1 MNITYVAIGLLAF
14 SLIGIL
20 VLLLYLRIIK
30 HKYKKNSALFA
41 KDNLMVKNKS
51 SFKDILDRLYQI
63 VYMTFVKMP
72 VIKYYTKKTR
82 LKLEM
87 TNDYT
92 EYELRKRTGK
102 YMLFAVIFIF
112 ISLFVLINLVND
124 LYMTLIVIVGVL
136 IIAEKMIDLGITS
149 VSNKILRQ
157 MPDAFT
163 TIRHAFHEHGM
174 IDEAFSTVIDELG
187 DKEIGPQ
194 LRRIKEAIISDNPEV
209 ELEKYYDS
217 APNRFLKLFAGISY
231 LTYDL
236 GDRKIDGTSVYLK
249 NLNNILQEIY
259 LEILK
264 QDKINYM
271 FRSLN
276 VIAVVPLVC
285 IKPLQAWAESN
296 FPALS
301 NFYNSS
307 FGFIMQ
313 SLIIISIFVSYL
325 MLRIVKEDSEQI
337 KFDRVASVRWQD
349 KLYKVPI
356 IKQIVDAFKSR
367 PHTRKNR
374 NETILIKNTNSYLT
388 IEWLYVNKITA
399 AFVTFILALIL
410 MFNITR
416 IDIKATYEKISDEF
430 LSFGQ
435 LTETQ
440 EQAAQAINERD
451 KTYIDKYKN
460 KNVTKEQLEMEFTDP
475 VTGKADADEVA
486 RVYNKIQS
494 VKNSYIKFWQVLTS
508 FILAFIAYYAPSVM
522 LFIRNKIRE
531 MEKENEIMQFQSIIL
546 MLMYID
552 RIDVQTILEWLCR
565 FSYAFKEPISTCLN
579 NYEAGAYEALEDLK
593 EAVPY
598 KDFQRIVEQL
608 QSAVERIPIR
618 DAFDELETERAF
630 FYERRKEGNER
641 LIKKKTTI
649 GKVLGFTPMVLLI
662 GGYLVAPLMIV
673 SIMQMMNYFTKMSF

>member
-1 MNITYVAIGLLAF
+1 MSVTYIAIGLLAV
-14 SLIGIL
+14 SVIGIT
-20 VLLLYLRIIK
+20 VLLVYLRLLK

-41 KDNLMVKNKS
+41 KDNLVVKNKS
-51 SFKDILDRLYQI
+51 SFKDIFDRLYQM

-92 EYELRKRTGK
+92 EYEIRKRTGK
-102 YMLFAVIFIF
+102 YMLIAVIFIF
-112 ISLFVLINLVND
+112 VSLFVLLNLVND
-124 LYMTLIVIVGVL
+124 LYMSLIVIVGVL

-157 MPDAFT
+157 MPDTFT
-163 TIRHAFHEHGM
+163 AIRHAFHEHGM
-174 IDEAFSTVIDELG
+174 IDEAFNTAIDEMG

-194 LRRIKEAIISDNPEV
+194 LKKIKEAIVSDNPEV
-209 ELEKYYDS
+209 ELEKYYDT

-236 GDRKIDGTSVYLK
+236 GDRKVDGTSVYLK
-249 NLNNILQEIY
+249 NLNNILQDIY

-276 VIAVVPLVC
+276 IIAVVPLIC

-337 KFDRVASVRWQD
+337 KFDRVASVKWQD
-349 KLYKVPI
+349 KLYKITIV
-356 IKQIVDAFKSR
+356 KLVVDAFKSR
-367 PHTRKNR
+367 PHTKKNR
-374 NETILIKNTNSYLT
+374 KETMLIKNTNSYLT

-399 AFVTFILALIL
+399 AVVTFILALIL
-410 MFNITR
+410 MFNVTR
-416 IDIKATYEKISDEF
+416 IDVKATYNKISDEF

-435 LTETQ
+435 LTEQQ
-440 EQAAQAINERD
+440 EQAAQAINDRD

-460 KNVTKEQLEMEFTDP
+460 KNVTKEQLEMEFADP
-475 VTGKADADEVA
+475 VTGKADADEVT
-486 RVYNKIQS
+486 RVYDKIQS

-508 FILAFIAYYAPSVM
+508 FVLAFIAYYVPSII

-565 FSYAFKEPISTCLN
+565 FSYAFKEPIATCLN
-579 NYEAGAYEALEDLK
+579 NYESGAYEALEELK
-593 EAVPY
+593 EDVPY
-598 KDFQRIVEQL
+598 KDFQRIIEQL

-630 FYERRKEGNER
+630 FHERRKEGNER
-641 LIKKKTTI
+641 LIKKKTAI

>member
-1 MNITYVAIGLLAF
+1 MSVTYIAIGLLAV
-14 SLIGIL
+14 SVIGIT
-20 VLLLYLRIIK
+20 VLLVYLRLLK

-41 KDNLMVKNKS
+41 KDNLVVKNKS
-51 SFKDILDRLYQI
+51 SFKDIFDRLYQM

-92 EYELRKRTGK
+92 EYEIRKRTGK
-102 YMLFAVIFIF
+102 YMLIAVIFIF
-112 ISLFVLINLVND
+112 VSLFVLLNLVND
-124 LYMTLIVIVGVL
+124 LYMSLIVIVGVL

-157 MPDAFT
+157 MPDTFT
-163 TIRHAFHEHGM
+163 AIRHAFHEHGM
-174 IDEAFSTVIDELG
+174 IDEAFNTAIDEMG

-194 LRRIKEAIISDNPEV
+194 LKKIKEAIISDNPEV
-209 ELEKYYDS
+209 ELEKYYDT

-236 GDRKIDGTSVYLK
+236 GDRKVDGTSVYLK
-249 NLNNILQEIY
+249 NLNNILQDIY

-276 VIAVVPLVC
+276 IIAVVPLIC

-337 KFDRVASVRWQD
+337 KFDRVASVKWQD
-349 KLYKVPI
+349 KLYKITIV
-356 IKQIVDAFKSR
+356 KLVVDAFKSR
-367 PHTRKNR
+367 PHTKKNR
-374 NETILIKNTNSYLT
+374 KETMLIKNTNSYLT

-410 MFNITR
+410 MFNVTR
-416 IDIKATYEKISDEF
+416 IDVKATYNKISDEF

-435 LTETQ
+435 LTEQQ
-440 EQAAQAINERD
+440 EQAAQAINDRD

-460 KNVTKEQLEMEFTDP
+460 KNVTKEQLEMEFADP
-475 VTGKADADEVA
+475 VTGKADADEVT
-486 RVYNKIQS
+486 RVYDKIQS

-508 FILAFIAYYAPSVM
+508 FVLAFIAYYVPSII

-565 FSYAFKEPISTCLN
+565 FSYAFKEPIATCLN
-579 NYEAGAYEALEDLK
+579 NYESGAYEALEDLK
-593 EAVPY
+593 EDVPY
-598 KDFQRIVEQL
+598 KDFQRIIEQL

-630 FYERRKEGNER
+630 FHERRKEGNER

>member
-1 MNITYVAIGLLAF
+1 MNVTYIAIGLLAF
-14 SLIGIL
+14 SVIGITALL
-20 VLLLYLRIIK
+20 VYLRLLK
-30 HKYKKNSALFA
+30 NKYKKNSALFA
-41 KDNLMVKNKS
+41 KENLVVKSKS
-51 SFKDILDRLYQI
+51 SYKDIFDRLYQI

-72 VIKYYTKKTR
+72 ILKYYTKKTR

-92 EYELRKRTGK
+92 EYEIRKRSGK
-102 YMLFAVIFIF
+102 YMLVAVIFIF
-112 ISLFVLINLVND
+112 VSLFVLLNLVND
-124 LYMTLIVIVGVL
+124 LYMSLIVIVGVL

-157 MPDAFT
+157 MPDTFT
-163 TIRHAFHEHGM
+163 AIRHAFHEHGM
-174 IDEAFSTVIDELG
+174 IDEAFNTAIDEMG

-194 LRRIKEAIISDNPEV
+194 LKKIKEAIISDNPEV
-209 ELEKYYDS
+209 ELEKYYDT
-217 APNRFLKLFAGISY
+217 APNRFLKLFAGVSY

-236 GDRKIDGTSVYLK
+236 GDRKVDGTSVYLK
-249 NLNNILQEIY
+249 NLNNILQDIY

-276 VIAVVPLVC
+276 IIAVVPLVC

-337 KFDRVASVRWQD
+337 KFDRVASVKWQD
-349 KLYKVPI
+349 KLYKITVV
-356 IKQIVDAFKSR
+356 KLVVDAFKSK
-367 PHTRKNR
+367 PHTKKNR
-374 NETILIKNTNSYLT
+374 RETALIKNTNSYLT

-399 AFVTFILALIL
+399 AVVTFILALIL

-416 IDIKATYEKISDEF
+416 IDIRATYNRISDEF

-435 LTETQ
+435 LTEQQ
-440 EQAAQAINERD
+440 EKAAQAINDRD
-451 KTYIDKYKN
+451 KTYIDKYK
-460 KNVTKEQLEMEFTDP
+460 KQNVTKEQLEMEFTDP

-486 RVYNKIQS
+486 RVYDKIQT

-508 FILAFIAYYAPSVM
+508 FILAFIAYYVPSIM

-565 FSYAFKEPISTCLN
+565 FSYAFKEPIATCLN

-608 QSAVERIPIR
+608 QSAVERIPVR

-630 FYERRKEGNER
+630 FHERRKEGNER
-641 LIKKKTTI
+641 LIKKKTAI

-673 SIMQMMNYFTKMSF
+673 SIMQMMSYFTKMSF

>member
-1 MNITYVAIGLLAF
+1 MSVTYIAIGLLAV
-14 SLIGIL
+14 SVIGIT
-20 VLLLYLRIIK
+20 VLLVYLRLLK

-41 KDNLMVKNKS
+41 KDNLVVKNKS
-51 SFKDILDRLYQI
+51 SFKDIFDRLYQM

-92 EYELRKRTGK
+92 EYEIRKRTGK
-102 YMLFAVIFIF
+102 YMLIAVIFIF
-112 ISLFVLINLVND
+112 VSLFVLLNLVND
-124 LYMTLIVIVGVL
+124 LYMSLIVIVGVL

-157 MPDAFT
+157 MPDTFT
-163 TIRHAFHEHGM
+163 AIRHAFHEHGM
-174 IDEAFSTVIDELG
+174 IDEAFNTAIDEMG

-194 LRRIKEAIISDNPEV
+194 LKKIKEAIISDNPEV
-209 ELEKYYDS
+209 ELEKYYDT

-236 GDRKIDGTSVYLK
+236 GDRKVEGTSVYLK
-249 NLNNILQEIY
+249 NLNNILQDIY

-276 VIAVVPLVC
+276 IIAVVPLIC

-337 KFDRVASVRWQD
+337 KFDRVASVKWQD
-349 KLYKVPI
+349 KLYKITIV
-356 IKQIVDAFKSR
+356 KLVVDAFKSR
-367 PHTRKNR
+367 PHTKKNR
-374 NETILIKNTNSYLT
+374 KETMLIKNTNSYLT

-399 AFVTFILALIL
+399 AFVTFILALVL
-410 MFNITR
+410 MFNVTR
-416 IDIKATYEKISDEF
+416 IDVKATYNKISDEF

-435 LTETQ
+435 LTEQQ
-440 EQAAQAINERD
+440 EQAAQAINDRD

-460 KNVTKEQLEMEFTDP
+460 KNVTKEQLEMEFADP
-475 VTGKADADEVA
+475 VTGKADADEVT
-486 RVYNKIQS
+486 RVYDKIQS

-508 FILAFIAYYAPSVM
+508 FVLAFIAYYVPSII

-565 FSYAFKEPISTCLN
+565 FSYAFKEPIATCLN
-579 NYEAGAYEALEDLK
+579 NYESGAYEALEDLK
-593 EAVPY
+593 EDVPY
-598 KDFQRIVEQL
+598 KDFQRIIEQL

-630 FYERRKEGNER
+630 FHERRKEGNER
-641 LIKKKTTI
+641 LIKKKTAI

>member
-1 MNITYVAIGLLAF
+1 MSVTYIAIGLLAV
-14 SLIGIL
+14 SVIGIT
-20 VLLLYLRIIK
+20 VLLVYLRLLK

-41 KDNLMVKNKS
+41 KDNLVVKNKS
-51 SFKDILDRLYQI
+51 SFKDIFDRLYQM

-92 EYELRKRTGK
+92 EYEIRKRTGK
-102 YMLFAVIFIF
+102 YMLIAVIFIF
-112 ISLFVLINLVND
+112 VSLFVLLNLVND
-124 LYMTLIVIVGVL
+124 LYMSLIVIVGVL

-157 MPDAFT
+157 MPDTFT
-163 TIRHAFHEHGM
+163 AIRHAFHEHGM
-174 IDEAFSTVIDELG
+174 IDEAFNTAIDEMG

-194 LRRIKEAIISDNPEV
+194 LKKIKEAIISDNPEV
-209 ELEKYYDS
+209 ELEKYYDT

-236 GDRKIDGTSVYLK
+236 GDRKVDGTSVYLK
-249 NLNNILQEIY
+249 NLNNILQDIY

-276 VIAVVPLVC
+276 IIAVVPLIC

-337 KFDRVASVRWQD
+337 KFDRVASVKWQD
-349 KLYKVPI
+349 KLYKITIV
-356 IKQIVDAFKSR
+356 KLVVDAFKSR
-367 PHTRKNR
+367 PHTKKNR
-374 NETILIKNTNSYLT
+374 KETMLIKNTNSYLT

-399 AFVTFILALIL
+399 AVVTFILALIL

-416 IDIKATYEKISDEF
+416 IDVKATYNKISDEF

-435 LTETQ
+435 LTEQQ
-440 EQAAQAINERD
+440 EQAAQAINDRD

-460 KNVTKEQLEMEFTDP
+460 KNVTKEQLEMEFADP
-475 VTGKADADEVA
+475 VTGKADADEVT
-486 RVYNKIQS
+486 RVYDKIQS

-508 FILAFIAYYAPSVM
+508 FVLAFIAYYVPSII

-565 FSYAFKEPISTCLN
+565 FSYAFKEPIATCLN
-579 NYEAGAYEALEDLK
+579 NYESGAYEALEDLK
-593 EAVPY
+593 EDVPY
-598 KDFQRIVEQL
+598 KDFQRIIEQL

-630 FYERRKEGNER
+630 FHERRKEGNER
-641 LIKKKTTI
+641 LIKKKTAI

-673 SIMQMMNYFTKMSF
+673 SIMQMMSYFTKMSF

>member
-1 MNITYVAIGLLAF
+1 MSVTYIAIGLLAV
-14 SLIGIL
+14 SVIGIT
-20 VLLLYLRIIK
+20 VLLVYLRLLK

-41 KDNLMVKNKS
+41 KDNLVVKNKS
-51 SFKDILDRLYQI
+51 SFKDIFDRLYQM

-92 EYELRKRTGK
+92 EYEIRKRTGK
-102 YMLFAVIFIF
+102 YMLIAVIFIF
-112 ISLFVLINLVND
+112 VSLFVLLNLVND
-124 LYMTLIVIVGVL
+124 LYMSLIVIVGVL

-157 MPDAFT
+157 MPDTFT
-163 TIRHAFHEHGM
+163 AIRHAFHEHGM
-174 IDEAFSTVIDELG
+174 IDEAFNTAIDEMG

-194 LRRIKEAIISDNPEV
+194 LKKIKEAIISDNPEV
-209 ELEKYYDS
+209 ELEKYYDT

-236 GDRKIDGTSVYLK
+236 GDRKVDGTSVYLK
-249 NLNNILQEIY
+249 NLNNILQDIY

-276 VIAVVPLVC
+276 IIAVVPLVC

-337 KFDRVASVRWQD
+337 KFDRVASVKWQE
-349 KLYKVPI
+349 KLYKITIV
-356 IKQIVDAFKSR
+356 KLVVDAFKSR
-367 PHTRKNR
+367 PHTKKNR
-374 NETILIKNTNSYLT
+374 KETMLIKNTNSYLT

-399 AFVTFILALIL
+399 AVVTFILALIL
-410 MFNITR
+410 MFNVTR
-416 IDIKATYEKISDEF
+416 IDVKATYNKISDEF

-435 LTETQ
+435 LTEQQ
-440 EQAAQAINERD
+440 EQAAHSINDRD

-460 KNVTKEQLEMEFTDP
+460 KNVTKEQLEMEFADP
-475 VTGKADADEVA
+475 VTGKADADEVT
-486 RVYNKIQS
+486 RVYDKIQS

-508 FILAFIAYYAPSVM
+508 FVLAFIAYYVPSII

-565 FSYAFKEPISTCLN
+565 FSYAFKEPIATCLN
-579 NYEAGAYEALEDLK
+579 NYESGAYEALEELK
-593 EAVPY
+593 EDVPY
-598 KDFQRIVEQL
+598 KDFQRIIEQL

-630 FYERRKEGNER
+630 FHERRKEGNER
-641 LIKKKTTI
+641 LIKKKTAI

>member
-1 MNITYVAIGLLAF
+1 MSVTYIAIGLLAV
-14 SLIGIL
+14 SVIGIT
-20 VLLLYLRIIK
+20 VLLVYLRLLK

-41 KDNLMVKNKS
+41 KDNLVVKNKS
-51 SFKDILDRLYQI
+51 SFKDIFDRLYQM

-92 EYELRKRTGK
+92 EYEIRKRTGK
-102 YMLFAVIFIF
+102 YMLIAVIFIF
-112 ISLFVLINLVND
+112 VSLFVLLNLVND
-124 LYMTLIVIVGVL
+124 LYMSLIVIVGVL

-157 MPDAFT
+157 MPDTFT
-163 TIRHAFHEHGM
+163 AIRHAFHEHGM
-174 IDEAFSTVIDELG
+174 IDEAFNTAIDEMG

-194 LRRIKEAIISDNPEV
+194 LKKIKEAIISDNPEV
-209 ELEKYYDS
+209 ELEKYYDT

-236 GDRKIDGTSVYLK
+236 GDRKVDGTSVYLK
-249 NLNNILQEIY
+249 NLNNILQDIY

-276 VIAVVPLVC
+276 IIAVVPLIC

-337 KFDRVASVRWQD
+337 KFDRVASVKWQD
-349 KLYKVPI
+349 KLYKITIV
-356 IKQIVDAFKSR
+356 KLVVDAFKSR
-367 PHTRKNR
+367 PHTKKNR
-374 NETILIKNTNSYLT
+374 KETMLIKNTNSYLT

-410 MFNITR
+410 MFNVTR
-416 IDIKATYEKISDEF
+416 IDVKATYNKISDEF

-435 LTETQ
+435 LTEQQ
-440 EQAAQAINERD
+440 EQAAQAINDRD

-460 KNVTKEQLEMEFTDP
+460 KNVTKEQLEMEFADP
-475 VTGKADADEVA
+475 VTGKADADEVT
-486 RVYNKIQS
+486 RVYDKIQS

-508 FILAFIAYYAPSVM
+508 FVLAFIAYYVPSII

-565 FSYAFKEPISTCLN
+565 FSYAFKEPIATCLN
-579 NYEAGAYEALEDLK
+579 NYESGAYEALEELK
-593 EAVPY
+593 EDVPY
-598 KDFQRIVEQL
+598 KDFQRIIEQL

-630 FYERRKEGNER
+630 FHERRKEGNER

>member
-1 MNITYVAIGLLAF
+1 MSVTYIAIGLLAV
-14 SLIGIL
+14 SVIGIT
-20 VLLLYLRIIK
+20 VLLVYLRLLK

-41 KDNLMVKNKS
+41 KDNLVVKNKS
-51 SFKDILDRLYQI
+51 SFKDIFDRLYQM

-92 EYELRKRTGK
+92 EYEIRKRTGK
-102 YMLFAVIFIF
+102 YMLIAVIFIF
-112 ISLFVLINLVND
+112 VSLFVLLNLVND
-124 LYMTLIVIVGVL
+124 LYMSLIVIVGVL

-157 MPDAFT
+157 MPDTFT
-163 TIRHAFHEHGM
+163 AIRHAFHEHGM
-174 IDEAFSTVIDELG
+174 IDEAFNTAIDEMG

-194 LRRIKEAIISDNPEV
+194 LKKIKEAIISDNPEV
-209 ELEKYYDS
+209 ELEKYYDT

-236 GDRKIDGTSVYLK
+236 GDRKVDGTSVYLK
-249 NLNNILQEIY
+249 NLNNILQDIY

-276 VIAVVPLVC
+276 IIAVVPLIC

-337 KFDRVASVRWQD
+337 KFDRVASVKWQD
-349 KLYKVPI
+349 KLYKITIV
-356 IKQIVDAFKSR
+356 KLVVDAFKSR
-367 PHTRKNR
+367 PHTKKNR
-374 NETILIKNTNSYLT
+374 KETMLIKNTNSYLT

-399 AFVTFILALIL
+399 AVVTFILALIL

-416 IDIKATYEKISDEF
+416 IDVKATYNKISDEF

-435 LTETQ
+435 LTEQQ
-440 EQAAQAINERD
+440 EQAAHSINDRD
-451 KTYIDKYKN
+451 KAYIDKYKN
-460 KNVTKEQLEMEFTDP
+460 KNVTKEQLEMEFADP
-475 VTGKADADEVA
+475 VTGKADADEVT
-486 RVYNKIQS
+486 RVYDKIQS

-508 FILAFIAYYAPSVM
+508 FVLAFIAYYVPSII

-565 FSYAFKEPISTCLN
+565 FSYAFKEPIATCLN
-579 NYEAGAYEALEDLK
+579 NYESGAYEALEELK
-593 EAVPY
+593 EDVPY
-598 KDFQRIVEQL
+598 KDFQRIIEQL

-630 FYERRKEGNER
+630 FHERRKEGNER
-641 LIKKKTTI
+641 LIKKKTAI

>member
-1 MNITYVAIGLLAF
+1 MSVTYIAIGLLAV
-14 SLIGIL
+14 SVIGIT
-20 VLLLYLRIIK
+20 VLLVYLRLLK

-41 KDNLMVKNKS
+41 KDNLVVKNKS
-51 SFKDILDRLYQI
+51 SFKDIFDRLYQM

-92 EYELRKRTGK
+92 EYEIRKRTGK
-102 YMLFAVIFIF
+102 YMLIAVIFIF
-112 ISLFVLINLVND
+112 VSLFVLLNLVND
-124 LYMTLIVIVGVL
+124 LYMSLIVIVGVL

-157 MPDAFT
+157 MPDTFT
-163 TIRHAFHEHGM
+163 AIRHAFHEHGM
-174 IDEAFSTVIDELG
+174 IDEAFNTAIDEMG

-194 LRRIKEAIISDNPEV
+194 LKKIKEAIISDNPEV
-209 ELEKYYDS
+209 ELEKYYDT

-236 GDRKIDGTSVYLK
+236 GDRKVEGTSVYLK
-249 NLNNILQEIY
+249 NLNNILQDIY

-276 VIAVVPLVC
+276 IIAVVPLIC

-337 KFDRVASVRWQD
+337 KFDRVASVKWQD
-349 KLYKVPI
+349 KLYKITIV
-356 IKQIVDAFKSR
+356 KLVVDAFKSR
-367 PHTRKNR
+367 PHTKKNR
-374 NETILIKNTNSYLT
+374 KETMLIKNTNSYLT

-410 MFNITR
+410 MFNVTR
-416 IDIKATYEKISDEF
+416 IDVKATYNKISDEF

-435 LTETQ
+435 LTEQQ
-440 EQAAQAINERD
+440 EQAAQAINDRD

-460 KNVTKEQLEMEFTDP
+460 KNVTKEQLEMEFADP
-475 VTGKADADEVA
+475 VTGKADADEVT
-486 RVYNKIQS
+486 RVYDKIQS

-508 FILAFIAYYAPSVM
+508 FVLAFIAYYVPSII

-565 FSYAFKEPISTCLN
+565 FSYAFKEPIATCLN
-579 NYEAGAYEALEDLK
+579 NYESGAYEALEELK
-593 EAVPY
+593 EDVPY
-598 KDFQRIVEQL
+598 KDFQRIIEQL

-630 FYERRKEGNER
+630 FHERRKEGNER
-641 LIKKKTTI
+641 LIKKKTAI

>member
-1 MNITYVAIGLLAF
+1 MSVTYIAIGLLAV
-14 SLIGIL
+14 SVIGIT
-20 VLLLYLRIIK
+20 VLLVYLRLLK

-41 KDNLMVKNKS
+41 KDNLVVKNKS
-51 SFKDILDRLYQI
+51 SFKDIFDRLYQM

-92 EYELRKRTGK
+92 EYEIRKRTGK
-102 YMLFAVIFIF
+102 YMLIAVIFIF
-112 ISLFVLINLVND
+112 VSLFVLLNLVND
-124 LYMTLIVIVGVL
+124 LYMSLIVIVGVL
-136 IIAEKMIDLGITS
+136 IIAEKMIDLGIIS

-157 MPDAFT
+157 MPDTFT
-163 TIRHAFHEHGM
+163 AIRHAFHEHGM
-174 IDEAFSTVIDELG
+174 IDEAFNTAIDEMG

-194 LRRIKEAIISDNPEV
+194 LKKIKEAIISDNPEV
-209 ELEKYYDS
+209 ELEKYYDT

-236 GDRKIDGTSVYLK
+236 GDRKVEGTSVYLK
-249 NLNNILQEIY
+249 NLNNILQDIY

-276 VIAVVPLVC
+276 IIAVVPLIC

-337 KFDRVASVRWQD
+337 KFDRVASVKWQD
-349 KLYKVPI
+349 KLYKITIV
-356 IKQIVDAFKSR
+356 KLVVDAFKSR
-367 PHTRKNR
+367 PHTKKNR
-374 NETILIKNTNSYLT
+374 KETMLIKNTNSYLT

-410 MFNITR
+410 MFNVTR
-416 IDIKATYEKISDEF
+416 IDVKATYNKISDEF

-435 LTETQ
+435 LTEQQ
-440 EQAAQAINERD
+440 EQAAQAINDRD

-460 KNVTKEQLEMEFTDP
+460 KNVTKEQLEMEFADP
-475 VTGKADADEVA
+475 VTGKADADEVT
-486 RVYNKIQS
+486 RVYDKIQS

-508 FILAFIAYYAPSVM
+508 FVLAFIAYYVPSII

-565 FSYAFKEPISTCLN
+565 FSYAFKEPIATCLN
-579 NYEAGAYEALEDLK
+579 NYESGAYEALEDLK
-593 EAVPY
+593 EDVPY
-598 KDFQRIVEQL
+598 KDFQRIIEQL

-630 FYERRKEGNER
+630 FHERRKEGNER
-641 LIKKKTTI
+641 LIKKKTAI

>member
-1 MNITYVAIGLLAF
+1 MSVTYIAIGLLAV
-14 SLIGIL
+14 SVIGIT
-20 VLLLYLRIIK
+20 VLLVYLRLLK

-41 KDNLMVKNKS
+41 KDNLVVKNKS
-51 SFKDILDRLYQI
+51 SFKDIFDRLYQM

-92 EYELRKRTGK
+92 EYEIRKRTGK
-102 YMLFAVIFIF
+102 YMLIAVIFIF
-112 ISLFVLINLVND
+112 VSLFVLLNLVND
-124 LYMTLIVIVGVL
+124 LYMSLIVIVGVL

-157 MPDAFT
+157 MPDTFT
-163 TIRHAFHEHGM
+163 AIRHAFHEHGM
-174 IDEAFSTVIDELG
+174 IDEAFNTAIDEMG

-194 LRRIKEAIISDNPEV
+194 LKKIKEAIISDNPEV
-209 ELEKYYDS
+209 ELEKYYDT

-236 GDRKIDGTSVYLK
+236 GDRKVEGTSVYLK
-249 NLNNILQEIY
+249 NLNNILQDIY

-276 VIAVVPLVC
+276 IIAVVPLIC

-337 KFDRVASVRWQD
+337 KFDRVASVKWQD
-349 KLYKVPI
+349 KLYKITIV
-356 IKQIVDAFKSR
+356 KLVVDAFKSR
-367 PHTRKNR
+367 PHTKKNR
-374 NETILIKNTNSYLT
+374 KETMLIKNTNSYLT

-399 AFVTFILALIL
+399 AVVTFILALIL
-410 MFNITR
+410 MFNVTR
-416 IDIKATYEKISDEF
+416 IDVKATYNKISDEF

-435 LTETQ
+435 LTEQQ
-440 EQAAQAINERD
+440 EQDAQAINDRD

-460 KNVTKEQLEMEFTDP
+460 KNVTKEQLEMEFADP
-475 VTGKADADEVA
+475 VTGKADADEVT
-486 RVYNKIQS
+486 RVYDKIQS

-508 FILAFIAYYAPSVM
+508 FVLAFIAYYVPSII

-565 FSYAFKEPISTCLN
+565 FSYAFKEPIATCLN
-579 NYEAGAYEALEDLK
+579 NYESGAYEALEDLK
-593 EAVPY
+593 EDVPY
-598 KDFQRIVEQL
+598 KDFQRIIEQL

-630 FYERRKEGNER
+630 FHERRKEGNER
-641 LIKKKTTI
+641 LIKKKTAI

>member
-1 MNITYVAIGLLAF
+1 MSVTYIAIGLLAV
-14 SLIGIL
+14 SVIGIT
-20 VLLLYLRIIK
+20 VLLVYLRLLK

-41 KDNLMVKNKS
+41 KDNLVVKNKS
-51 SFKDILDRLYQI
+51 SFKDIFDRLYQM

-92 EYELRKRTGK
+92 EYEIRKRTGK
-102 YMLFAVIFIF
+102 YMLIAVIFIF
-112 ISLFVLINLVND
+112 VSLFVLLNLVND
-124 LYMTLIVIVGVL
+124 LYMSLIVIVGVL

-157 MPDAFT
+157 MPDTFT
-163 TIRHAFHEHGM
+163 AIRHAFHEHGM
-174 IDEAFSTVIDELG
+174 IDEAFNTAIDEMG

-194 LRRIKEAIISDNPEV
+194 LKKIKEAIISDNPEV
-209 ELEKYYDS
+209 ELEKYYDT

-236 GDRKIDGTSVYLK
+236 GDRKVDGTSVYLK
-249 NLNNILQEIY
+249 NLNNILQDIY

-276 VIAVVPLVC
+276 IIAVVPLIC

-337 KFDRVASVRWQD
+337 KFDRVASVKWQD
-349 KLYKVPI
+349 KLYKITIV
-356 IKQIVDAFKSR
+356 KLVVDAFKSR
-367 PHTRKNR
+367 PHTKKNR
-374 NETILIKNTNSYLT
+374 KETMLIKNTNSYLT

-399 AFVTFILALIL
+399 AVVTFILALIL
-410 MFNITR
+410 MFNVTR
-416 IDIKATYEKISDEF
+416 IDVKATYNKISDEF

-435 LTETQ
+435 LTEQQ
-440 EQAAQAINERD
+440 EQVAQAINDRD

-460 KNVTKEQLEMEFTDP
+460 KNVTKEQLEMEFADP
-475 VTGKADADEVA
+475 VTGKADADEVT
-486 RVYNKIQS
+486 RVYDKIQS

-508 FILAFIAYYAPSVM
+508 FVLAFIAYYVPSII

-565 FSYAFKEPISTCLN
+565 FSYAFKEPIATCLN
-579 NYEAGAYEALEDLK
+579 NYESGAYEALEDLK
-593 EAVPY
+593 EDVPY
-598 KDFQRIVEQL
+598 KDFQRIIEQL

-630 FYERRKEGNER
+630 FHERRKEGNER
-641 LIKKKTTI
+641 LIKKKTAI

>member
-1 MNITYVAIGLLAF
+1 MSVTYIAIGLLAV
-14 SLIGIL
+14 SVIGIT
-20 VLLLYLRIIK
+20 VLLVYLRLLK

-41 KDNLMVKNKS
+41 KDNLVVKNKS
-51 SFKDILDRLYQI
+51 SFKDIFDRLYQM

-92 EYELRKRTGK
+92 EYEIRKRTGK
-102 YMLFAVIFIF
+102 YMLIAVIFIF
-112 ISLFVLINLVND
+112 VSLFVLLNLVND
-124 LYMTLIVIVGVL
+124 LYMSLIVIVGVL

-157 MPDAFT
+157 MPDTFT
-163 TIRHAFHEHGM
+163 AIRHAFHEHGM
-174 IDEAFSTVIDELG
+174 IDEAFNTAIDEMG

-194 LRRIKEAIISDNPEV
+194 LKKIKEAIISDNPEV
-209 ELEKYYDS
+209 ELEKYYDT

-236 GDRKIDGTSVYLK
+236 GDRKVDGTSVYLK
-249 NLNNILQEIY
+249 NLNNILQDIY

-276 VIAVVPLVC
+276 IIAVVPLVC

-337 KFDRVASVRWQD
+337 KFDRVASVKWQE
-349 KLYKVPI
+349 KLYKITIV
-356 IKQIVDAFKSR
+356 KLVVDAFKSR
-367 PHTRKNR
+367 PHTKKNR
-374 NETILIKNTNSYLT
+374 KETMLIKNTNSYLT

-399 AFVTFILALIL
+399 AVVTFILALIL

-416 IDIKATYEKISDEF
+416 IDVKATYNKISDEF

-435 LTETQ
+435 LTEQQ
-440 EQAAQAINERD
+440 EQAAQAINDRD

-460 KNVTKEQLEMEFTDP
+460 KNVTKEQLEMEFADP

-486 RVYNKIQS
+486 RVYDKIQS

-508 FILAFIAYYAPSVM
+508 FVLAFIAYYVPSII

-565 FSYAFKEPISTCLN
+565 FSYAFKEPIATCLN
-579 NYEAGAYEALEDLK
+579 NYESGAYEALEELK
-593 EAVPY
+593 EDVPY
-598 KDFQRIVEQL
+598 KDFQRIIEQL

-630 FYERRKEGNER
+630 FHERRKEGNER
-641 LIKKKTTI
+641 LIKKKTAI

>member
-1 MNITYVAIGLLAF
+1 MSVTYIAIGLLAV
-14 SLIGIL
+14 SVIGIT
-20 VLLLYLRIIK
+20 VLLVYLRLLK

-41 KDNLMVKNKS
+41 KDNLVVKNKS
-51 SFKDILDRLYQI
+51 SFKDIFDRLYQM

-92 EYELRKRTGK
+92 EYEIRKRTGK
-102 YMLFAVIFIF
+102 YMLIAVIFIF
-112 ISLFVLINLVND
+112 VSLFVLLNLVND
-124 LYMTLIVIVGVL
+124 LYMSLIVIVGVL

-157 MPDAFT
+157 MPDTFT
-163 TIRHAFHEHGM
+163 AIRHAFHEHGM
-174 IDEAFSTVIDELG
+174 IDEAFNTAIDEMG

-194 LRRIKEAIISDNPEV
+194 LKKIKEAIISDNPEV
-209 ELEKYYDS
+209 ELEKYYDT

-236 GDRKIDGTSVYLK
+236 GDRKVDGTSVYLK
-249 NLNNILQEIY
+249 NLNNILQDIY

-276 VIAVVPLVC
+276 IIAVVPLIC

-337 KFDRVASVRWQD
+337 KFDRVASVKWQD
-349 KLYKVPI
+349 KLYKITIV
-356 IKQIVDAFKSR
+356 KLVVDAFKSR
-367 PHTRKNR
+367 PHTKKNR
-374 NETILIKNTNSYLT
+374 KETMLIKNTNSYLT

-399 AFVTFILALIL
+399 AVVTFILALIL

-416 IDIKATYEKISDEF
+416 IDVKATYNKISDEF

-435 LTETQ
+435 LTEQQ
-440 EQAAQAINERD
+440 EQAAQSINDRD

-460 KNVTKEQLEMEFTDP
+460 KNVTKEQLEMEFADP
-475 VTGKADADEVA
+475 VTGKADADEVT
-486 RVYNKIQS
+486 RVYDKIQS

-508 FILAFIAYYAPSVM
+508 FVLAFIAYYVPSII

-565 FSYAFKEPISTCLN
+565 FSYAFKEPIATCLN
-579 NYEAGAYEALEDLK
+579 NYESGAYEALEELK
-593 EAVPY
+593 EDVPY
-598 KDFQRIVEQL
+598 KDFQRIIEQL

-630 FYERRKEGNER
+630 FHERRKEGNER
-641 LIKKKTTI
+641 LIKKKTAI

>member
-1 MNITYVAIGLLAF
+1 MSVTYIAIGLLAV
-14 SLIGIL
+14 SVIGITALL
-20 VLLLYLRIIK
+20 VYLRLLK

-41 KDNLMVKNKS
+41 KDNLVVKNKS
-51 SFKDILDRLYQI
+51 SFKDIFDRLYQM

-92 EYELRKRTGK
+92 EYEIRKRTGK
-102 YMLFAVIFIF
+102 YMLIAVIFIF
-112 ISLFVLINLVND
+112 VSLFVLLNLVND
-124 LYMTLIVIVGVL
+124 LYMSLIVIVGVL

-157 MPDAFT
+157 MPDTFT
-163 TIRHAFHEHGM
+163 AIRHAFHEHGM
-174 IDEAFSTVIDELG
+174 IDEAFNTAIDEMG

-194 LRRIKEAIISDNPEV
+194 LKKIKEAIISDNPEV
-209 ELEKYYDS
+209 ELEKYYDT

-236 GDRKIDGTSVYLK
+236 GDRKVDGTSVYLK
-249 NLNNILQEIY
+249 NLNNILQDIY

-276 VIAVVPLVC
+276 IIAVVPIVC
-285 IKPLQAWAESN
+285 IKPLQVWAESN

-337 KFDRVASVRWQD
+337 KFDRVASVKWQE
-349 KLYKVPI
+349 KLYKITIV
-356 IKQIVDAFKSR
+356 KLVVDAFKSR
-367 PHTRKNR
+367 PHTKKNR
-374 NETILIKNTNSYLT
+374 KETMLIKNTNSYLT

-399 AFVTFILALIL
+399 AVVTFILALIL
-410 MFNITR
+410 MFNVTR
-416 IDIKATYEKISDEF
+416 IDVKATYNKISDEF

-435 LTETQ
+435 LTEQQ
-440 EQAAQAINERD
+440 EQAAQAINDRD

-460 KNVTKEQLEMEFTDP
+460 KNVTKEQLEMEFADP

-486 RVYNKIQS
+486 RVYDKIQS

-508 FILAFIAYYAPSVM
+508 FVLAFIAYYVPSII

-565 FSYAFKEPISTCLN
+565 FSYAFKEPIATCLN
-579 NYEAGAYEALEDLK
+579 NYESGAYEALEDLK
-593 EAVPY
+593 EDVPY
-598 KDFQRIVEQL
+598 KDFQRIIEQL

-630 FYERRKEGNER
+630 FHERRKEGNER
-641 LIKKKTTI
+641 LIKKKTAI

>member
-1 MNITYVAIGLLAF
+1 MSVTYIAIGLLAF
-14 SLIGIL
+14 SIIGIT
-20 VLLLYLRIIK
+20 VLLIYLRMVK

-41 KDNLMVKNKS
+41 KDNLVVKNKT
-51 SFKDILDRLYQI
+51 SFKDIFDRLFQI

-72 VIKYYTKKTR
+72 IIKYYTKKTR

-92 EYELRKRTGK
+92 EYELRRRSGK
-102 YMLFAVIFIF
+102 YMLISVIFIF
-112 ISLFVLINLVND
+112 VSLFVLLNLVND
-124 LYMTLIVIVGVL
+124 LYMSLIVIVGVL

-157 MPDAFT
+157 MPDVFT

-174 IDEAFSTVIDELG
+174 IDEAFSTAIDEFG

-236 GDRKIDGTSVYLK
+236 GDRKVDGTSVYLK
-249 NLNNILQEIY
+249 NLNNILQDIY

-276 VIAVVPLVC
+276 IIAVVPLVC
-285 IKPLQAWAESN
+285 IKPLQGWAESN

-337 KFDRVASVRWQD
+337 KFDRVTNVRWQD
-349 KLYKVPI
+349 KLYKHTLV
-356 IKQIVDAFKSR
+356 KLIVDAFKTKE
-367 PHTRKNR
+367 HTRKYR
-374 NETILIKNTNSYLT
+374 KETELIKNTNSYLT

-399 AFVTFILALIL
+399 AVVTFILALIL

-435 LTETQ
+435 LTEQQ
-440 EQAAQAINERD
+440 EAAAQAINDRD

-460 KNVTKEQLEMEFTDP
+460 KNVTKEQIEMEMTDP

-486 RVYNKIQS
+486 RVYDKIQS

-508 FILAFIAYYAPSVM
+508 FILALIAYYVPSLV

-552 RIDVQTILEWLCR
+552 RVDVQTILEWLCR
-565 FSYAFKEPISTCLN
+565 FSYAFKEPIATCLN
-579 NYEAGAYEALEDLK
+579 NYEAGAYDALEELK
-593 EAVPY
+593 EVVPY

-630 FYERRKEGNER
+630 FHERRKEGNER
-641 LIKKKTTI
+641 LIKKKVTI

-673 SIMQMMNYFTKMSF
+673 SIMQMMSYFTKMSF

>member
-1 MNITYVAIGLLAF
+1 MSVTYIAIGLLAV
-14 SLIGIL
+14 SVIGIT
-20 VLLLYLRIIK
+20 VLLVYLRLLK

-41 KDNLMVKNKS
+41 KDNLVVKNKS
-51 SFKDILDRLYQI
+51 SFKDIFDRLYQM

-92 EYELRKRTGK
+92 EYEIRKRTGK
-102 YMLFAVIFIF
+102 YMLIAVIFIF
-112 ISLFVLINLVND
+112 VSLFVLLNLVND
-124 LYMTLIVIVGVL
+124 LYMSLIVIVGVL

-157 MPDAFT
+157 MPDTFT
-163 TIRHAFHEHGM
+163 AIRHAFHEHGM
-174 IDEAFSTVIDELG
+174 IDEAFNTAIDEMG

-194 LRRIKEAIISDNPEV
+194 LKKIKEAIISDNPEV
-209 ELEKYYDS
+209 ELEKYYDT

-236 GDRKIDGTSVYLK
+236 GDRKVDGTSVYLK
-249 NLNNILQEIY
+249 NLNNILQDIY

-276 VIAVVPLVC
+276 IIAVVPLVC

-337 KFDRVASVRWQD
+337 KFDRVASVKWQD
-349 KLYKVPI
+349 KLYKITIV
-356 IKQIVDAFKSR
+356 KLVVDAFKSR
-367 PHTRKNR
+367 PHTKKNR
-374 NETILIKNTNSYLT
+374 KETMLIKNTNSYLT

-399 AFVTFILALIL
+399 AVVTFILALIL

-416 IDIKATYEKISDEF
+416 IDVKATYNKISDEF

-435 LTETQ
+435 LTEQQ
-440 EQAAQAINERD
+440 EQAAQAINDRD

-460 KNVTKEQLEMEFTDP
+460 KNVTKEQLEMEFADP
-475 VTGKADADEVA
+475 VTGKADADEVT
-486 RVYNKIQS
+486 RVYDKIQT

-508 FILAFIAYYAPSVM
+508 FVLAFIAYYVPSII

-565 FSYAFKEPISTCLN
+565 FSYAFKEPIATCLN
-579 NYEAGAYEALEDLK
+579 NYESGAYEALEELK
-593 EAVPY
+593 EDVPY
-598 KDFQRIVEQL
+598 KDFQRIIEQL

-630 FYERRKEGNER
+630 FHERRKEGNER

-673 SIMQMMNYFTKMSF
+673 SIMQMMSYFTKMSF

>member
-1 MNITYVAIGLLAF
+1 MNVTKIAIGLLAF
-14 SLIGIL
+14 SVIGVLI
-20 VLLLYLRIIK
+20 LLIYLRILKRK
-30 HKYKKNSALFA
+30 HKKNSAIFA
-41 KDNLMVKNKS
+41 NDDLVVKNKVN
-51 SFKDILDRLYQI
+51 FKDIFDKLFQI

-72 VIKYYTKKTR
+72 IISYYTKKTR

-92 EYELRKRTGK
+92 EYELRRRSGK
-102 YMLFAVIFIF
+102 YMLMAVIFIF
-112 ISLFVLINLVND
+112 IALFVLINLVND

-157 MPDAFT
+157 MPDVFT

-174 IDEAFSTVIDELG
+174 IDEAFNVAIDDFG

-194 LRRIKEAIISDNPEV
+194 LKRIKEAIVSDNPEV

-217 APNRFLKLFAGISY
+217 APNRFLKLFAGVSY

-236 GDRKIDGTSVYLK
+236 GDKKVEGTSVYLK
-249 NLNNILQEIY
+249 NLNNILQDIY

-264 QDKINYM
+264 QDKINYR

-276 VIAVVPLVC
+276 IIAVVPLIG

-313 SLIIISIFVSYL
+313 SLIIISIFISYL

-337 KFDRVASVRWQD
+337 KFDRVSSIRWQD
-349 KLYKVPI
+349 KLYKNTFV
-356 IKQIVDAFKSR
+356 KMIVDAFKTKE
-367 PHTRKNR
+367 HTRKYR
-374 NETILIKNTNSYLT
+374 RETEIIKNTNSYLT

-399 AFVTFILALIL
+399 AVVTFFLALIL

-416 IDIKATYEKISDEF
+416 IDIRAAYNRISDEF

-435 LTETQ
+435 LTEQQ
-440 EQAAQAINERD
+440 EAAAQAINDRD
-451 KTYIDKYKN
+451 KTYLDKYKN
-460 KNVTKEQLEMEFTDP
+460 KKVTKEQIEMEMVDP
-475 VTGKADADEVA
+475 VTGKADENEVA
-486 RVYNKIQS
+486 RVYNKIQD

-508 FILAFIAYYAPSVM
+508 VILAWIAYYVPSLI

-552 RIDVQTILEWLCR
+552 RVDVQTILEWLAR

-579 NYEAGAYEALEDLK
+579 NYESGAYEALEDLK
-593 EAVPY
+593 EDVPY

-618 DAFDELETERAF
+618 DAFDELESERAF
-630 FYERRKEGNER
+630 FHERRKEGNER
-641 LIKKKTTI
+641 LIGKKTTI
-649 GKVLGFTPMVLLI
+649 GKVLGFTPMILLI

>member
-1 MNITYVAIGLLAF
+1 MSVTYIAIGLLAV
-14 SLIGIL
+14 SVIGIT
-20 VLLLYLRIIK
+20 VLLVYLRLLK

-41 KDNLMVKNKS
+41 KDNLVVKNKS
-51 SFKDILDRLYQI
+51 SFKDIFDRLYQI

-92 EYELRKRTGK
+92 EYEIRKRTGK
-102 YMLFAVIFIF
+102 YMLIAVIFIF
-112 ISLFVLINLVND
+112 VSLFVLLNLVND
-124 LYMTLIVIVGVL
+124 LYMSLIVIVGVL

-157 MPDAFT
+157 MPDTFT
-163 TIRHAFHEHGM
+163 AIRHAFHEHGM
-174 IDEAFSTVIDELG
+174 IDEAFNTAIDEMG

-194 LRRIKEAIISDNPEV
+194 LKKIKEAIISDNPEV
-209 ELEKYYDS
+209 ELEKYYDT

-236 GDRKIDGTSVYLK
+236 GDRKVDGTSVYLK
-249 NLNNILQEIY
+249 NLNNILQDIY

-276 VIAVVPLVC
+276 IIAVVPLVC

-337 KFDRVASVRWQD
+337 KFDRVASVKWQD
-349 KLYKVPI
+349 KLYKITIV
-356 IKQIVDAFKSR
+356 KLVVDAFKSR
-367 PHTRKNR
+367 PHTKKNR
-374 NETILIKNTNSYLT
+374 KETMLIKNTNSYLT

-399 AFVTFILALIL
+399 AVVTFILALIL

-416 IDIKATYEKISDEF
+416 IDVKATYNKISDEF

-435 LTETQ
+435 LTEQQ
-440 EQAAQAINERD
+440 EQAAQAINDRD

-460 KNVTKEQLEMEFTDP
+460 KNVTKEQLEMEFADP
-475 VTGKADADEVA
+475 VTGKADADEVS
-486 RVYNKIQS
+486 RVYDKIQT

-508 FILAFIAYYAPSVM
+508 FVLAFIAYYVPSII

-565 FSYAFKEPISTCLN
+565 FSYAFKEPIATCLN
-579 NYEAGAYEALEDLK
+579 NYESGAYEALEELK
-593 EAVPY
+593 EDVPY
-598 KDFQRIVEQL
+598 KDFQRIIEQL

-630 FYERRKEGNER
+630 FHERRKEGNER

-673 SIMQMMNYFTKMSF
+673 SIMQMMSYFTKMSF

>member
-1 MNITYVAIGLLAF
+1 MSVTYIAIGLLAV
-14 SLIGIL
+14 SVIGIT
-20 VLLLYLRIIK
+20 VLLVYLRLLK

-41 KDNLMVKNKS
+41 KDNLVVKNKS
-51 SFKDILDRLYQI
+51 SFKDIFDRLYQM

-92 EYELRKRTGK
+92 EYEIRKRTGK
-102 YMLFAVIFIF
+102 YMLIAVIFIF
-112 ISLFVLINLVND
+112 VSLFVLLNLVND
-124 LYMTLIVIVGVL
+124 LYMSLIVIVGVL

-157 MPDAFT
+157 MPDTFT
-163 TIRHAFHEHGM
+163 AIRHAFHEHGM
-174 IDEAFSTVIDELG
+174 IDEAFNTAIDEMG

-194 LRRIKEAIISDNPEV
+194 LKKIKEAIISDNPEV
-209 ELEKYYDS
+209 ELEKYYDT

-236 GDRKIDGTSVYLK
+236 GDRKVDGTSVYLK
-249 NLNNILQEIY
+249 NLNNILQDIY

-276 VIAVVPLVC
+276 IIAVVPLIC

-337 KFDRVASVRWQD
+337 KFDRVASVKWQD
-349 KLYKVPI
+349 KLYKITIV
-356 IKQIVDAFKSR
+356 KLVVDAFKSR
-367 PHTRKNR
+367 PHTKKNR
-374 NETILIKNTNSYLT
+374 KETMLIKNTNSYLT

-399 AFVTFILALIL
+399 AVVTFILALIL
-410 MFNITR
+410 MFNVTR
-416 IDIKATYEKISDEF
+416 IDVKATYNKISDEF

-435 LTETQ
+435 LTEQQ
-440 EQAAQAINERD
+440 EQAAHSINDRD

-460 KNVTKEQLEMEFTDP
+460 KNVTKEQLEMEFADP
-475 VTGKADADEVA
+475 VTGKADADEVT
-486 RVYNKIQS
+486 RVYDKIQS

-508 FILAFIAYYAPSVM
+508 FVLAFIAYYVPSII

-565 FSYAFKEPISTCLN
+565 FSYAFKEPIATCLN
-579 NYEAGAYEALEDLK
+579 NYESGAYEALEDLK
-593 EAVPY
+593 EDVPY
-598 KDFQRIVEQL
+598 KDFQRIIEQL

-630 FYERRKEGNER
+630 FHERRKEGNER
-641 LIKKKTTI
+641 LIKKKTAI

>member
-1 MNITYVAIGLLAF
+1 MSVTYIAIGLLAV
-14 SLIGIL
+14 SVIGIT
-20 VLLLYLRIIK
+20 VLLVYLRLLK

-41 KDNLMVKNKS
+41 KDNLVVKNKS
-51 SFKDILDRLYQI
+51 SFKDIFDRLYQM

-92 EYELRKRTGK
+92 EYEIRKRTGK
-102 YMLFAVIFIF
+102 YMLIAVIFIF
-112 ISLFVLINLVND
+112 VSLFVLLNLVND
-124 LYMTLIVIVGVL
+124 LYMSLIVIVGVL

-157 MPDAFT
+157 MPDTFT
-163 TIRHAFHEHGM
+163 AIRHAFHEHGM
-174 IDEAFSTVIDELG
+174 IDEAFNTAIDEMG

-194 LRRIKEAIISDNPEV
+194 LKKIKEAIISDNPEV
-209 ELEKYYDS
+209 ELEKYYDT

-236 GDRKIDGTSVYLK
+236 GDRKVDGTSVYLK
-249 NLNNILQEIY
+249 NLNNILQDIY

-276 VIAVVPLVC
+276 IIAVVPIVC

-337 KFDRVASVRWQD
+337 KFDRVASVKWQE
-349 KLYKVPI
+349 KLYKITIV
-356 IKQIVDAFKSR
+356 KLVVDAFKSR
-367 PHTRKNR
+367 PHTKKNR
-374 NETILIKNTNSYLT
+374 KETMLIKNTNSYLT

-399 AFVTFILALIL
+399 AVVTFILALIL
-410 MFNITR
+410 MFNVTR
-416 IDIKATYEKISDEF
+416 IDVKATYNKISDEF

-435 LTETQ
+435 LTEQQ
-440 EQAAQAINERD
+440 EQAAQAINDRD

-460 KNVTKEQLEMEFTDP
+460 KNVTKEQLEMEFADP

-486 RVYNKIQS
+486 RVYDKIQS

-508 FILAFIAYYAPSVM
+508 FILAFIAYYVPSIM

-565 FSYAFKEPISTCLN
+565 FSYAFKEPIATCLN
-579 NYEAGAYEALEDLK
+579 NYESGAYEALEDLK
-593 EAVPY
+593 EDVPY
-598 KDFQRIVEQL
+598 KDFQRIIEQL

-630 FYERRKEGNER
+630 FHERRKEGNER
-641 LIKKKTTI
+641 LIKKKTAI

>member
-1 MNITYVAIGLLAF
+1 MSVTYIAIGLLAV
-14 SLIGIL
+14 SVIGIT
-20 VLLLYLRIIK
+20 VLLVYLRLLK

-41 KDNLMVKNKS
+41 KDNLVVKNKS
-51 SFKDILDRLYQI
+51 SFKDIFDRLYQM

-92 EYELRKRTGK
+92 EYEIRKRTGK
-102 YMLFAVIFIF
+102 YMLIAVIFIF
-112 ISLFVLINLVND
+112 VSLFVLLNLVND
-124 LYMTLIVIVGVL
+124 LYMSLIVIVGVL

-157 MPDAFT
+157 MPDTFT
-163 TIRHAFHEHGM
+163 AIRHAFHEHGM
-174 IDEAFSTVIDELG
+174 IDEAFNTAIDEMG

-194 LRRIKEAIISDNPEV
+194 LKKIKEAIISDNPEV
-209 ELEKYYDS
+209 ELEKYYDT

-236 GDRKIDGTSVYLK
+236 GDRKVDGTSVYLK
-249 NLNNILQEIY
+249 NLNNILQDIY

-276 VIAVVPLVC
+276 IIAVVPLIC

-337 KFDRVASVRWQD
+337 KFDRVASVKWQD
-349 KLYKVPI
+349 KLYKITIV
-356 IKQIVDAFKSR
+356 KLVVDAFKSK
-367 PHTRKNR
+367 PHTKKNR
-374 NETILIKNTNSYLT
+374 KETMLIKNTNSYLT

-410 MFNITR
+410 MFNVTR
-416 IDIKATYEKISDEF
+416 IDVKATYNKISDEF

-435 LTETQ
+435 LTEQQ
-440 EQAAQAINERD
+440 EQAAQAINDRD

-460 KNVTKEQLEMEFTDP
+460 KNVTKEQLEMEFADP
-475 VTGKADADEVA
+475 VTGKADADEVT
-486 RVYNKIQS
+486 RVYDKIQS

-508 FILAFIAYYAPSVM
+508 FVLAFIAYYVPSII

-565 FSYAFKEPISTCLN
+565 FSYAFKEPIATCLN
-579 NYEAGAYEALEDLK
+579 NYESGAYEALEELK
-593 EAVPY
+593 EDVPY
-598 KDFQRIVEQL
+598 KDFQRIIEQL

-630 FYERRKEGNER
+630 FHERRKEGNEM